1 MKDVVRK
8 FAPPGS
14 AEMPSVSTEAF
25 KDDASRRV
33 ILRCSSNRVD
43 RSGEVVVQTGI
54 DLTSFRRNPV
64 ILWQHGLSSPVAR
77 AVGIGIASSGCLEC
91 EVQFPDAGLSKLADQ
106 IYALVRANI
115 VKGVSIG
122 LLPGQTEPLDK
133 GNPAKGPQRY
143 LSCELLEVSLVSVP
157 SNIDGEVIWK
167 YADGD
172 RATWLENG
180 RKHVQQQDRRKREL
194 EVLRLKAAP

>member
-1 MKDVVRK
+1 MKHVVRK
-8 FAPPGS
+8 FAPP
-14 AEMPSVSTEAF
+14 ANADLPSVSTEAF
-25 KDDASRRV
+25 KADASRRV
-33 ILRCSSNRVD
+33 ILRCSSSRIDRV
-43 RSGEVVVQTGI
+43 GEIVVQNGI
-54 DLTSFRRNPV
+54 DLSSFRRNPV
-64 ILWQHGLSSPVAR
+64 ILWQHGLSSPIAR
-77 AVGIGIASSGCLEC
+77 AVDIGIASGGCLEC
-91 EVQFPDAGLSKLADQ
+91 EVQFPDVGVSQLADQ

-122 LLPGQTEPLDK
+122 FLPKQAEPLDK

-143 LSCELLEVSLVSVP
+143 LSCELLEVSLVTVP

-172 RATWLENG
+172 RATWLQAG
-180 RKHVQQQDRRKREL
+180 RKHVDQKDRREREM